1 MNGNNGKAGTESR
14 TGKAGANTAESVKTL
29 VIHEAV
35 VKKVQKGIPR
45 EEILYDL
52 ADFFKILGDSTRIRI
67 LYALNISEM
76 CVWDLSFVIGI
87 SRSAVSHQLKI
98 LRQANIVKYRKEGK
112 IVFYSLSDEHI
123 KSFLDNGLEH
133 IEES

>member
-1 MNGNNGKAGTESR
+1 M
-14 TGKAGANTAESVKTL
+14 TGKAEADTLKTL
-29 VIHEAV
+29 VIHETV
-35 VKKVQKGIPR
+35 VRKVQKGIPK
-45 EEILYDL
+45 EELLYDL

-112 IVFYSLSDEHI
+112 IVFYFLSDEHI
-123 KSFLDNGLEH
+123 KHFLDNGLDH
-133 IEES
+133 IEEPGI

>member
-1 MNGNNGKAGTESR
+1 MSSGKMI
-14 TGKAGANTAESVKTL
+14 KTL
-29 VIHEAV
+29 VIHESIV
-35 VKKVQKGIPR
+35 NKVQSGIPK
-45 EEILYDL
+45 EELLYDL

-76 CVWDLSFVIGI
+76 CVWDLSFVTGI

-98 LRQANIVKYRKEGK
+98 LRQANIVKYRKDGK

-123 KSFLDNGLEH
+123 KYFLDSGLDH
-133 IEES
+133 IEEPGI